1 MTDNRLPKLPLPL
14 HSNHPNSPSELTSDT
29 AQPLTPSIAP
39 ERIACNGCK
48 NILEDTGSTGD
59 SVVVSFGNSLWHVD
73 CFRCAKCRNLVEHDT
88 NLLLLSD
95 GSPVC
100 ENCSYICSVC
110 KNPISN
116 EAIVTG
122 DESYHA
128 DCFRCRSCQNRIEEL
143 IFAKT
148 SQGIYCMT
156 CHNDRVTRSRRHA
169 EAKRNKSSNPNAKK
183 ERERDPH
190 SPQLASNNNSNSNY
204 FSSLNSS
211 TDKALDNNSHHGHMK
226 SPLPDLPPSS
236 PSPGRSDGGALRSM
250 RRTSIGNLL
259 GITQQKKRS
268 PSAGPQEPPSR
279 HSSRLPV
286 NVTSPTSPTVP
297 PSPPP
302 KDGPIRSPSTSSKLF
317 EQILSTVES
326 QPTGLRAVPPSLP
339 LSPASYLHDHLG
351 GTARPRYPT
360 RPATSDGSRSLN
372 SSTQSSSNILA
383 RSFESSPQMPSPKP
397 SHPDDVSFSR
407 ITDDNHQQSSPSIN
421 VPLVNIDVAKAN
433 TRRSVML
440 GPGRGRATDDLH
452 LDHLSPYFSRPDLI
466 EEDLEPGSSESTDEH
481 NHQNQSSIP
490 STPHPT
496 YPEPKNRITVPGTT
510 DRPLSF
516 YDPEVLF
523 YLDSVGNDSNPPNG
537 DHEDGVPSGVPL
549 DSAALDTRSSTPEM
563 EHLAS
568 DDRQQLRS
576 RRDGKDDSDEVSRK
590 VRESI
595 SLNRDLANA
604 TGSGGDMSLDVALV
618 EQLLSSLQNTKER
631 MKELQNEYNA
641 MKRASRT
648 AHEGFSLAREEY
660 DREVSA
666 RQEAESRM
674 RELKSEMF
682 EQASKL
688 TEIKSLKTLEQE
700 SEELKNS
707 VSGLQK
713 HLSQLT
719 IERDLRV
726 AEVEALNDI
735 QSVTETEAESSV
747 SKSLS
752 AKLDSVKQDYR
763 DQIDGLVLER
773 DRLKAEIQ
781 HLAKVRDSHAR
792 ELDQLNQRHDQL
804 SELNASAARQLEDT
818 RASIGRLGALSS
830 SHGHQHVVS
839 RNLNDQR
846 GGGAHSPSSSQ
857 QSHLAQQAQHDLAD
871 EQSPLP
877 TEVTIATTRKFKW
890 GKTQK
895 AVVAPRPTHHKDGS
909 INEANG
915 LPSSA
920 GPTAGTSGTTPT
932 TANNNSGPNALL
944 SLPAALRPHNF
955 QPVSAL
961 RPVRCDYCGDKFW
974 GLAEVRC
981 TVCGSYSHTK
991 CAPNFFGCQNTNGN
1005 LNIDENSSEIVEACI
1020 FGNDLITQ
1028 AKLENN
1034 LVPHVVVKCIE
1045 AVEQNG
1051 LKFEGIYRKT
1061 GGMSSVKAVQNSFE
1075 KGLNVDLND
1084 LNKFNDISAITS
1096 ALKNYF
1102 RQLPNPLFT
1111 FELHEAFVTVAAMP
1125 QETVRLEALER
1136 VVYQLPQIHFETLN
1150 VLMKHLNRIQR
1161 LSDSNKMTAQNLGV
1175 VFGPTLLRSPN
1186 PNRQF
1191 SDMPHTAKVIELM
1204 VDHAQVIFR
1213 KPFGT
1218 ISSNSEVG
1226 GNEKSTGNN
1235 EKS

>member
-1 MTDNRLPKLPLPL
+1 MTDTKLPKLPLPPQ
-14 HSNHPNSPSELTSDT
+14 SNKIDNSELTSEP
-29 AQPLTPSIAP
+29 AQSPPASSLTS

-128 DCFRCRSCQNRIEEL
+128 ECFRCRSCQNRIEEL

-169 EAKRNKSSNPNAKK
+169 EAKRNKSSNPSSKK
-183 ERERDPH
+183 EREPSHQSKNYSPPLSAHQSKH
-190 SPQLASNNNSNSNY
+190 SPQLASNNNSTSSY
-204 FSSLNSS
+204 FSSAS
-211 TDKALDNNSHHGHMK
+211 TEKPLDNNSHNGHMK
-226 SPLPDLPPSS
+226 SPLPELPPSS
-236 PSPGRSDGGALRSM
+236 PSPGRSEGGAPRSM
-250 RRTSIGNLL
+250 RRTSISNLL
-259 GITQQKKRS
+259 GINQQKKRS
-268 PSAGPQEPPSR
+268 PSAGPHDPPSR
-279 HSSRLPV
+279 QSSRLPL

-302 KDGPIRSPSTSSKLF
+302 KDGPIRSPSASSKLF
-317 EQILSTVES
+317 DQILSTSES
-326 QPTGLRAVPPSLP
+326 QSAGLRAVPPSLP
-339 LSPASYLHDHLG
+339 LSPASYLRDHP
-351 GTARPRYPT
+351 RPRHPT
-360 RPATSDGSRSLN
+360 RPATSDGSLN

-397 SHPDDVSFSR
+397 SHPDDVSYTR
-407 ITDDNHQQSSPSIN
+407 TTDDYPLKTSQSFN

-433 TRRSVML
+433 TRRSLMHNSL
-440 GPGRGRATDDLH
+440 RGKAADDLH
-452 LDHLSPYFSRPDLI
+452 IDHLAPYFPRPDLI

-481 NHQNQSSIP
+481 DHRNRSLIS

-496 YPEPKNRITVPGTT
+496 HPDIKNTIAVPGSA

-523 YLDSVGNDSNPPNG
+523 YMDSVGDESNSRVGNLAN
-537 DHEDGVPSGVPL
+537 GVPSGVPL
-549 DSAALDTRSSTPEM
+549 DSADTRSSTPEM

-568 DDRQQLRS
+568 DDRHQLRN
-576 RRDGKDDSDEVSRK
+576 RRDVKDDSDEVTRK

-595 SLNRDLANA
+595 SLSRDLANA
-604 TGSGGDMSLDVALV
+604 TGAGGDMSLDVALV
-618 EQLLSSLQNTKER
+618 EQLLNSLQNTKER
-631 MKELQNEYNA
+631 MKELQNEYNT
-641 MKRASRT
+641 MKRESRT
-648 AHEGFSLAREEY
+648 AFEGH
-660 DREVSA
+660 
-666 RQEAESRM
+666 EAEAKM
-674 RELKSEMF
+674 RELKTEMF
-682 EQASKL
+682 AQASKL
-688 TEIKSLKTLEQE
+688 TEIKSLKSLEQE
-700 SEELKNS
+700 SEQLKNS
-707 VSGLQK
+707 VTGLQK

-726 AEVEALNDI
+726 AEVEALNDV
-735 QSVTETEAESSV
+735 QSVTETEAESMLESV
-747 SKSLS
+747 RE
-752 AKLDSVKQDYR
+752 DYR
-763 DQIDGLVLER
+763 TQIDGLVVER
-773 DRLKAEIQ
+773 DRLKEEIQ
-781 HLAKVRDSHAR
+781 HLAKVRDSHAK
-792 ELDQLNQRHDQL
+792 ELEQLNSRHDRL
-804 SELNASAARQLEDT
+804 SELNSLAARQLEDT
-818 RASIGRLGALSS
+818 RASIGRLGVLSS
-830 SHGHQHVVS
+830 SNSHQHVVS
-839 RNLNDQR
+839 RNISDQR
-846 GGGAHSPSSSQ
+846 GGAHSPSSSQ
-857 QSHLAQQAQHDLAD
+857 QSHLAQQALQDVGMAE

-895 AVVAPRPTHHKDGS
+895 AVVAPRPTHHKDNGS
-909 INEANG
+909 INDSNG
-915 LPSSA
+915 VQVGG

-932 TANNNSGPNALL
+932 TANSNSGPNA

-981 TVCGSYSHTK
+981 AVCGSYSHSK
-991 CAPNFFGCQNTNGN
+991 CAPNFFGCQSTNGN
-1005 LNIDENSSEIVEACI
+1005 VNMDENPDLVEACI
-1020 FGNDLITQ
+1020 FGNDLVTQ

-1150 VLMKHLNRIQR
+1150 VLMKHLNRIR
-1161 LSDSNKMTAQNLGV
+1161 ALSESNKMTAQNLGV

-1204 VDHAQVIFR
+1204 VDHAQTIFR
-1213 KPFGT
+1213 RPYVNG
-1218 ISSNSEVG
+1218 EVG
-1226 GNEKSTGNN
+1226 LGEKSAGNN